1 MAETEQQVSLVRQDV
16 FHGCRTVIIKIG
28 SNVLTTQGD
37 RLDVARIRTLAKQI
51 DRLRASGRQVV
62 IVSSGAVAAGLGILG
77 LAERPDSLPE
87 LQAAASIGQPHL
99 MQAWND
105 ALSEF
110 GHRTAQVLVTVNDF
124 RNRQRYLNIRNTLR
138 TLLSYNAIP
147 VINENDA
154 VSIKEIAVGDNDQL
168 ATMLATLLP
177 SPLLIILSGVNGL
190 FDGPPSAASSRVI
203 PLVDH
208 PDNSLLPLATDERS
222 SRGRG
227 GMPSKLRAII
237 SATAMGEAVILAGGR
252 QDNVLIDVM
261 EGRSVGTLFLA
272 TGETISAWKRW
283 IGFTAAPAGLLTLDA
298 GAVTAV
304 RESGKS
310 LLAVGVAGVSGQFEP
325 GAVVG
330 LQTTEGQEFARG
342 LANYS
347 SEELQRIAGKRRS
360 EISMVLG
367 HAPFAEVI
375 HRDNLALTGR

>member
-1 MAETEQQVSLVRQDV
+1 MVETEQQVSLVRQDV

-37 RLDVARIRTLAKQI
+37 RLDVGRIRTLAKQI
-51 DRLRASGRQVV
+51 DRLRVSGRQVV

-272 TGETISAWKRW
+272 TGETMPAWKRW
-283 IGFTAAPAGLLTLDA
+283 IGFTAAPAGVLTLDA

-310 LLAVGVAGVSGQFEP
+310 LLAVGISGVSGQFEP